1 MTSRLSGCSTS
12 SVCFII
18 GGAVLLLG
26 FIVHVVGFSIARWA
40 IFYGTNNTGNN
51 HNFGLWKRC
60 ICAPLNER
68 DVCTCVSRS
77 GDPAWFKVV
86 QVMETLGLIGL
97 ICSWIISLVIVCYRQ
112 TKRIAIANIVLI
124 VCSGVCILIGLVIF
138 GVKNNKDFE
147 DMFSIAE
154 DKTLG
159 VSFFLC
165 GLAAS
170 ICFCDLPLFLIGLRT
185 LVPLA
190 NQQTCQESNESQT
203 QTNYNVECHS
213 QIYHQSANMHEHI
226 GRPMAYINGQ
236 HETHRH
242 IRRSPPYINGQHET
256 HEHIGR
262 PLPYI
267 NGQHETHEHLGRP
280 PPYINEH
287 EMPPRYTDVQH
298 ETPSANTYWQHETP
312 LAYTYGQH
320 ETPPA
325 YTDVQHETLSAN
337 TYRQHETP
345 PAYTY
350 GQHETPPTYTDV
362 QQETPPANT
371 YEQYEIP
378 PAYINGQHEA
388 PPAYTDVH
396 HETPQANTYG
406 QHETPPA
413 YTNGQHQTPPTYTV
427 VQHETPSANTYGQH
441 ETPPAYTYG
450 QHETP
455 QEYTYGQ
462 HETPPAYTS

>member
-262 PLPYI
+262 P
-267 NGQHETHEHLGRP
+267 
-280 PPYINEH
+280 
-287 EMPPRYTDVQH
+287 
-298 ETPSANTYWQHETP
+298 
-312 LAYTYGQH
+312 
-320 ETPPA
+320 
-325 YTDVQHETLSAN
+325 
-337 TYRQHETP
+337 QHETP